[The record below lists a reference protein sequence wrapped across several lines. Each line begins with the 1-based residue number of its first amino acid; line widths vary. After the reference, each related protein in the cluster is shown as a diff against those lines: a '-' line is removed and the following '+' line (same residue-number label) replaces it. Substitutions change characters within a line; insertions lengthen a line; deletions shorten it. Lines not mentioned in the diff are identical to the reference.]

1 MPQSLLSFLWICL
14 IRLGDKCC
22 SQTIHKNTEINECLK
37 ALQHPGRTI
46 IYTVNGIKIKTDFIF
61 FYNSLLD
68 KLSGCD
74 GFEMEKGWGWKAVQP
89 VKCLLHKNEGLS
101 SGPQQSTELGIMVLI
116 NKHSNGVDRGKKT
129 PGTHRWL
136 PRTHGHTLA
145 YAWACVQAHAPKTW
159 GKGRHFATWCFGRPR
174 IRWLQRTLVHPFLF
188 ACLPSFFVLF
198 LLFTASCN
206 FSNSVDCCS
215 ASDCH
220 LQLEQCLPWEAPL
233 VSWEFRKLQHLG
245 IYETLRT
252 SPLSDRSSLYSRE
265 EPGSLGS
272 AVAAQVKCFEF
283 LPVGSHFRGRWHYR
297 EKASQYKYVSQIMR
311 WITG

>member
-1 MPQSLLSFLWICL
+1 
-14 IRLGDKCC
+14 
-22 SQTIHKNTEINECLK
+22 
-37 ALQHPGRTI
+37 
-46 IYTVNGIKIKTDFIF
+46 
-61 FYNSLLD
+61 
-68 KLSGCD
+68 
-74 GFEMEKGWGWKAVQP
+74 MERGWGWEAVQP
-89 VKCLLHKNEGLS
+89 VKCLLYKNEGLS

-159 GKGRHFATWCFGRPR
+159 GKGRHFATWRFGRPR

-198 LLFTASCN
+198 LLFTTSCN

-220 LQLEQCLPWEAPL
+220 LQLEQCLPWEAPIG
-233 VSWEFRKLQHLG
+233 FLG
-245 IYETLRT
+245 IQRT
-252 SPLSDRSSLYSRE
+252 PAPWHLWDSKNIPFERQIESLQQRRAWKSGLCCGGSGEMFWVSSCWQS
-265 EPGSLGS
+265 
-272 AVAAQVKCFEF
+272 F
-283 LPVGSHFRGRWHYR
+283 
-297 EKASQYKYVSQIMR
+297 
-311 WITG
+311 

>member
-1 MPQSLLSFLWICL
+1 MPQSLLSFLWIGL

-22 SQTIHKNTEINECLK
+22 SQTIRKNTEINECFK

-74 GFEMEKGWGWKAVQP
+74 GFEMEKGWGWEAVQP

-101 SGPQQSTELGIMVLI
+101 SGPRQSTELGIMVLI
-116 NKHSNGVDRGKKT
+116 NKHSNGIDRGKKT

-145 YAWACVQAHAPKTW
+145 YVWACIQTHVPRKG

-188 ACLPSFFVLF
+188 ACLPSFFVIFFSLA
-198 LLFTASCN
+198 LPVISPTPLTA
-206 FSNSVDCCS
+206 
-215 ASDCH
+215 A
-220 LQLEQCLPWEAPL
+220 Q
-233 VSWEFRKLQHLG
+233 
-245 IYETLRT
+245 LRT
-252 SPLSDRSSLYSRE
+252 VTCSLS
-265 EPGSLGS
+265 S
-272 AVAAQVKCFEF
+272 AC
-283 LPVGSHFRGRWHYR
+283 R
-297 EKASQYKYVSQIMR
+297 EKPHWFPGNSENSSTLASMR
-311 WITG
+311 L